1 MKVVTYATHRE
12 GTLEKLVNNDFNVHV
27 EVLGM
32 GKKWN
37 GYTDKSI
44 GVLEFCKTLDPDEV
58 VVFVD
63 GFDSIIHRSPDN
75 VEREFKKMKCGVLF
89 SKVSPYNNPLFNYCM
104 LMMFGTCKN
113 RVIANAGMYM
123 GYAKYMIDFITKS
136 LENSKGDDQRDINN
150 TCGRVNYVCIDEK
163 CKIFKNLNGGSVDD
177 KELLTGVEAPFVSFP
192 GQMTYSR
199 LKRSP
204 REYYKFFILE
214 IFTLISILYALNRKL
229 WYATAIL
236 FIGTYLISVCT

>member
-37 GYTDKSI
+37 GFDDKLL

-63 GFDSIIHRSPDN
+63 GFDSIIHRSPDD
-75 VEREFKKMKCGVLF
+75 VEREFKKMKCGMLF
-89 SKVSPYNNPLFNYCM
+89 SKVSPYNNPLVNYCV

-113 RVIANAGMYM
+113 HVTANSGLYM
-123 GYAKYMIDFITKS
+123 GYAKYMIDFITKTLKDTTS
-136 LENSKGDDQRDINN
+136 DDQKNVNN

-163 CKIFKNLNGGSVDD
+163 CKIFKNLNDGSVDD
-177 KELLTGVEAPFVSFP
+177 KELLTSVEAPFVSFP

-199 LKRSP
+199 LKRFP

-229 WYATAIL
+229 GYTVSLFFIVTYIISKYA
-236 FIGTYLISVCT
+236 